1 MTSRPLLT
9 AALLLLSAP
18 LVYAQDCP
26 KMPWTAGNFVSVKCA
41 NLGGTMEGNTGAV
54 ITMPPM
60 LTQTPTTFTSDCTGA
75 VTKFVIHSGHQTV
88 TVTCNE
94 PTLSVTESKT
104 P

>member
-1 MTSRPLLT
+1 MTSKPLLT
-9 AALLLLSAP
+9 AALLLLSAS

-26 KMPWTAGNFVSVKCA
+26 KAPWSTNTAIPVNCFSGGVGE
-41 NLGGTMEGNTGAV
+41 LGSSIE
-54 ITMPPM
+54 P
-60 LTQTPTTFTSDCTGA
+60 LQTPTTMYANCDDTIN
-75 VTKFVIHSGHQTV
+75 KFVIHSGHQTV